1 MSENDFYSTK
11 IWSGSQ
17 GMSCPCS
24 CSCGCGII
32 GPAGPMGPQGP
43 AGPQGPIG
51 ATGPQ
56 GPRGETGVTGAT
68 GPQGPRGETGA
79 TGATGPQGP
88 RGETGATG
96 ATGPQGPRGETG
108 ATGATGPQGP
118 QGATGATGPQGPQ
131 GETGATGATGPQ
143 GPQGETGATG
153 AIGPQGPQGIPGE
166 AATNENAM
174 FYAPASQTVAANAP
188 LAWTASSVNSSGSIT
203 PVGTTGVT
211 LAPGQYLVSFVSD
224 ASADNNNRIDTALAL
239 DGTALAYAETA
250 STNQANTV
258 DRLALTAIV
267 SPATAQTLTVINRS
281 ANDVTHT
288 NSTLNIVKLA

>member
-17 GMSCPCS
+17 GMSCPCA
-24 CSCGCGII
+24 CGCGCGCV

-43 AGPQGPIG
+43 VGPQGPIGPMGAQGPKGDTGATGATGAQGPQGPAG

-56 GPRGETGVTGAT
+56 GPKGDTGD
-68 GPQGPRGETGA
+68 
-79 TGATGPQGP
+79 
-88 RGETGATG
+88 
-96 ATGPQGPRGETG
+96 
-108 ATGATGPQGP
+108 TGATGPQGP
-118 QGATGATGPQGPQ
+118 QGPAGATGAQGPQ

-143 GPQGETGATG
+143 GPQGPTGATG
-153 AIGPQGPQGIPGE
+153 AQGPQGIPGE

-174 FYAPASQTVAANAP
+174 FYAPASQTVASNAP

-211 LAPGQYLVSFVSD
+211 LAPGEYLVSFVSD

-250 STNQANTV
+250 ATNQANTV

-281 ANDVTHT
+281 ANEVTHT
-288 NSTLNIVKLA
+288 NSTLTIVKLA

>member
-24 CSCGCGII
+24 CGCGCGVI

-43 AGPQGPIG
+43 AGPQGPI
-51 ATGPQ
+51 
-56 GPRGETGVTGAT
+56 
-68 GPQGPRGETGA
+68 
-79 TGATGPQGP
+79 
-88 RGETGATG
+88 G

-211 LAPGQYLVSFVSD
+211 LAPGQYLVSFVGD

-267 SPATAQTLTVINRS
+267 SSATAQTLTVINRS
-281 ANDVTHT
+281 ADEVTHT

>member
-11 IWSGSQ
+11 IWNSSQ

-56 GPRGETGVTGAT
+56 GPRGETGA
-68 GPQGPRGETGA
+68 
-79 TGATGPQGP
+79 
-88 RGETGATG
+88 TGATG

-118 QGATGATGPQGPQ
+118 QGATGPQGPQ

-143 GPQGETGATG
+143 GQQGETGATG

-174 FYAPASQTVAANAP
+174 FYAPASQTVAAAAP

-211 LAPGQYLVSFVSD
+211 LAPGQYLVSFVGD
-224 ASADNNNRIDTALAL
+224 ASADNNNRIDTSLAL

-281 ANDVTHT
+281 ADEVTHT